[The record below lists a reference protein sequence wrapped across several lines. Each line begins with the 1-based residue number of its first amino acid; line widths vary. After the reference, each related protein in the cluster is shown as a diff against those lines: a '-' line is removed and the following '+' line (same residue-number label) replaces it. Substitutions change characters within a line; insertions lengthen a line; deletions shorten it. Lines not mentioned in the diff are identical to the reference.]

1 MQNDF
6 IFTNISDP
14 ELILGNWY
22 VHLTNNREEL
32 KVKID
37 EAFAPLIQI
46 ADRSNEKF
54 IAVNL
59 NDLSMCLEFGEVS
72 LHIIQYDIQ
81 KCYVRFEL
89 YIDGHLFRA
98 NIEEW
103 RAIAFAK
110 AFHLP
115 VHCSE
120 ELWYDI
126 ITDITRSKL
135 TAYNTGFLHLAIPFV
150 RSIADDN
157 REPLNVREAA
167 SKREGIIY
175 QELGKRSK
183 LGGLVGGL
191 TQNKIDDSKN
201 I

>member
-1 MQNDF
+1 MQHDF

-14 ELILGNWY
+14 ELIFGDWY

-32 KVKID
+32 KVKVD

-46 ADRSNEKF
+46 ADRWNEKYVE
-54 IAVNL
+54 VNL
-59 NDLSMCLEFGEVS
+59 KDLSMCVNFGNVS

-89 YIDGHLFRA
+89 YIDGHLFRT

-110 AFHLP
+110 AYDLP
-115 VHCSE
+115 VYCSE
-120 ELWYDI
+120 VLWYDI
-126 ITDITRSKL
+126 ITDITRSGL
-135 TAYNTGFLHLAIPFV
+135 TGYRTGFLYLAIPFV

-157 REPLNVREAA
+157 HEPLNVREAA

-175 QELGKRSK
+175 QELGKRST
-183 LGGLVGGL
+183 LG
-191 TQNKIDDSKN
+191 KIMGSLQGR
-201 I
+201 